1 MHCFTTNI
9 QISYSNLIFFKQLSN
24 IDQIKSS
31 IDVTCRFYLRMRSQV
46 NLCLMHLIDQIS
58 CLQNTVVLIVRL
70 VFVYF
75 DFSCTVFVKIGM

>member
-1 MHCFTTNI
+1 
-9 QISYSNLIFFKQLSN
+9 
-24 IDQIKSS
+24 
-31 IDVTCRFYLRMRSQV
+31 
-46 NLCLMHLIDQIS
+46 MHLIDQIS